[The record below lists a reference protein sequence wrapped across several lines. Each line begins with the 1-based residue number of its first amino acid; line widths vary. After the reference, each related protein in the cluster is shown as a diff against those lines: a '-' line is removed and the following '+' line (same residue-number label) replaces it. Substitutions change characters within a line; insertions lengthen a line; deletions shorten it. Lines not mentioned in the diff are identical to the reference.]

1 MLTQCQMI
9 SILPC
14 WGLSLVTENHRGATA
29 VHDTSDT
36 ISKPVNFNYFLS
48 VKSMLEEGLLEFDH
62 ITLNTT
68 IYCVTK
74 QQIENWTFF
83 H

>member
-1 MLTQCQMI
+1 MEAVRPYTTQVIPCI
-9 SILPC
+9 SQ
-14 WGLSLVTENHRGATA
+14 
-29 VHDTSDT
+29 TSE
-36 ISKPVNFNYFLS
+36 LQ
-48 VKSMLEEGLLEFDH
+48 LEEGLLEFDH

-74 QQIENWTFF
+74 QQIENWTLF